1 MIILELKKYLSIQ
14 LIPYLLWYVPDKYRS
29 QQICDKA
36 IMENGG
42 ALKSVSNCCKNQEI
56 CIRTFDNYHHGLEF
70 VTECYKIYN
79 AIILYVQEIKSS

>member
-1 MIILELKKYLSIQ
+1 M
-14 LIPYLLWYVPDKYRS
+14 
-29 QQICDKA
+29 CDKA

-42 ALKSVSNCCKNQEI
+42 ALKSASDCCKNQEI
-56 CIRTFDNYHHGLEF
+56 CIRTFDNSHHALEF

>member
-1 MIILELKKYLSIQ
+1 
-14 LIPYLLWYVPDKYRS
+14 
-29 QQICDKA
+29 
-36 IMENGG
+36 MENGG

>member
-14 LIPYLLWYVPDKYRS
+14 LIPYLLRYVPDKYRS
-29 QQICDKA
+29 QQMCDKA

-42 ALKSVSNCCKNQEI
+42 ALKSVSDCCKNQEI
-56 CIRTFDNYHHGLEF
+56 CIRTFDNSHHALEF